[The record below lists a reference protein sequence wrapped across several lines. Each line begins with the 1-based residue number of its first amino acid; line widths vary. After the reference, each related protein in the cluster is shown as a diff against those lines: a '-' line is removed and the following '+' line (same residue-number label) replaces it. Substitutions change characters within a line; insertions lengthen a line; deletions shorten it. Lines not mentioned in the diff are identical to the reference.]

1 MGQIKNI
8 KLHIVTDIKRYYSQQ
23 LNIATMSAELCWS
36 IIRKNSCFLKK
47 SHGLTLTKEPN
58 NVCGINSFKYNGLV
72 NKKTVGIESQSS
84 GKGIVLAIRKT
95 KGARSPAKA
104 LNKTTLQGSRHAI
117 KVIQNTLGSNGYR
130 KDLSKAAV
138 KRACALIRSQNTSLV
153 KKNKSRRRSTR
164 DFAIH
169 F

>member
-58 NVCGINSFKYNGLV
+58 NLTGINSFKYNGLV
-72 NKKTVGIESQSS
+72 NKKTVGVDAVPS
-84 GKGIVLAIRKT
+84 GKGVVLALRKT
-95 KGARSPAKA
+95 KGARRPAKS
-104 LNKTTLQGSRHAI
+104 LSKTTVQGSRHAI
-117 KVIQNTLGSNGYR
+117 KTIQNTLGANGYR
-130 KDLSKAAV
+130 KDLTKAAV
-138 KRACALIRSQNTSLV
+138 KKACAIIRSQNTSMV
-153 KKNKSRRRSTR
+153 KKNKSRRKK
-164 DFAIH
+164 H
-169 F
+169 